1 FRLELWAMEEEIEN
15 ISASIAAMGLK
26 IDGLVNALK
35 NNGEVVELQ
44 AKLGF
49 ELQKIRGLTDR
60 EIFRAINILGTN
72 YDLLRVFSALPQD
85 MKRSYVQNLCTYGL
99 K

>member
-1 FRLELWAMEEEIEN
+1 MEEIEN
-15 ISASIAAMGLK
+15 MSASIAALGLK
-26 IDGLVNALK
+26 IDGLVNAAK
-35 NNGEVVELQ
+35 NNGEVAELQ

-49 ELQKIRGLTDR
+49 ELQQIRGLTDR

-72 YDLLRVFSALPQD
+72 YDLLRVFSALPKD
-85 MKRSYVQNLCTYGL
+85 MKRSYVQNLSIYGL